1 MRVEALTHAT
11 RTGGRGI
18 GRVKRH
24 GERLSARHL
33 VKTAAVDAGD
43 EAYVRQPSG
52 RRAPQLAEP
61 LRDVVDIREREELG
75 LACVHGAY
83 TAPMQRSRSASA

>member
-1 MRVEALTHAT
+1 M
-11 RTGGRGI
+11 
-18 GRVKRH
+18 KRH
-24 GERLSARHL
+24 GERLSGRHL

-75 LACVHGAY
+75 LACVQGADAAQLVGLGVVHVDLQ
-83 TAPMQRSRSASA
+83 T

>member
-1 MRVEALTHAT
+1 M
-11 RTGGRGI
+11 
-18 GRVKRH
+18 KRH
-24 GERLSARHL
+24 GERLSGRHL

-43 EAYVRQPSG
+43 EAYVCQPSG

-75 LACVHGAY
+75 LACVQGADAAQLVGLGVVHVDLQ
-83 TAPMQRSRSASA
+83 T

>member
-1 MRVEALTHAT
+1 M
-11 RTGGRGI
+11 
-18 GRVKRH
+18 KRH
-24 GERLSARHL
+24 GERLSGRHL

-43 EAYVRQPSG
+43 EAYVRQSG

-75 LACVHGAY
+75 LACDK
-83 TAPMQRSRSASA
+83 APMQRSWSASA